1 MKTIEVTDKLA
12 ELVERLRD
20 DEEEEMAIN
29 LRLICDAFS
38 EITDLKNQGEKYTV
52 SSQITINE
60 YLKLIKE
67 LAEISD

>member
-1 MKTIEVTDKLA
+1 MKTIEVTDRVA
-12 ELVERLRD
+12 EIIERLRD

-38 EITDLKNQGEKYTV
+38 EITDLKHYGEKCTA

-60 YLKLIKE
+60 YLKLIKG